1 VQTPV
6 SFEDAR
12 QIVARARRDVGMR
25 GTYMIAEYGY
35 ESPQHWLII
44 DGARELIV
52 DNDLAFLIVGEGP
65 LLVDKFTGELIELP
79 SLYDFDYLSTFT
91 PVGDV
96 PVSDAQ

>member
-1 VQTPV
+1 MQPPI

-12 QIVARARRDVGMR
+12 QIVARARRNVGRR
-25 GTYMIAEYGY
+25 GNYMIAGYGY

-44 DGARELIV
+44 DGARELLV
-52 DNDLAFLIVGEGP
+52 DGDPAFLVVGEGP

-79 SLYDFDYLSTFT
+79 SLYDFDYLNTFT

-96 PVSDAQ
+96 PASNAQ